1 MLKKIA
7 LAMAAVATTAAP
19 AFAHAT
25 LEQGTAPA
33 GSYYKAVVR
42 VPHGCAGK
50 PTNVV
55 RVRLPQ
61 GYYAVKPMPKPG
73 WTLEK
78 VSGKYETPYNNHGT
92 LMTEGVVEIVW
103 SGGNLLDDEYDEF
116 VMRGALGPELEV
128 GSKLHFLIVQE
139 CPEGAAER
147 WIEIP
152 AEGQDSHDLESPAP
166 AVTIIEKPGGH

>member
-1 MLKKIA
+1 MFRTIL
-7 LAMAAVATTAAP
+7 LTAATL
-19 AFAHAT
+19 AIGAGAALAHAT

-33 GSYYKAVVR
+33 GSSYKAVIR
-42 VPHGCAGK
+42 VPHGCDGK

-61 GYYAVKPMPKPG
+61 GYYAAKPMPKSG

-78 VSGKYETPYNNHGT
+78 VVGAYEKPFENHGT
-92 LMTEGVVEIVW
+92 VMTEGVVEIVW

-116 VMRGALGPELEV
+116 VMRGRLGADLEV
-128 GSKLHFLIVQE
+128 GGTLWFQAVQE
-139 CPEGAAER
+139 CPEGAVER

-152 AEGQDSHDLESPAP
+152 AEGQSLNDLDYPALP
-166 AVTIIEKPGGH
+166 LRIIERTGGH